1 MVVPPVAALRVLAL
15 GAAVAA
21 ALARPAHGDPPDDLV
36 RRPLVLPAGTV
47 ELRLTASINV
57 QVRSI
62 GVPLSLAP
70 DAWWGVLP
78 RWTVGVIHSDT
89 SLDQIATSGSFCIR
103 QSAVSTCDHLYHGS
117 GVDVRYGAIDGD
129 LAVAP
134 RLRLVVREI
143 DPFKPAVTLGA
154 LVRWVH
160 GRFAIAGDPYLRLPL
175 ANHDLGN
182 ASAIM
187 LPLWLEVQPAP
198 GWLIALHTG
207 FDAELVVLRDGG
219 HGAFGIEVTARARD
233 DLDVGLSAGWGSLVG
248 PQHDARHGTVMIS
261 ASWRR

>member
-1 MVVPPVAALRVLAL
+1 MVVPPVVALRVLGL
-15 GAAVAA
+15 GAAVIA
-21 ALARPAHGDPPDDLV
+21 ALAGPAHGDPPDDLV
-36 RRPLVLPAGTV
+36 ARPLVLAPGAV

-78 RWTVGVIHSDT
+78 RWTVGVIHSDA
-89 SLDQIATSGSFCIR
+89 SVDQIDTSGSLCVR
-103 QSAVSTCDHLYHGS
+103 QSAISTCDHFYHGS
-117 GVDVRYGAIDGD
+117 GVDVRYGALDGE
-129 LAVAP
+129 LAIAP
-134 RLRLVVREI
+134 RLRLLVRET

-175 ANHDLGN
+175 ANHELGN

-198 GWLIALHTG
+198 GWLIALRTG
-207 FDAELVVLRDGG
+207 FDADLVVLRDGG
-219 HGAFGIEVTARARD
+219 HGAFAVEVTARARD
-233 DLDVGLSAGWGSLVG
+233 DLDVGVSAGWGSLFG
-248 PQHDARHGTVMIS
+248 PQHDARHGTAMIS

>member
-1 MVVPPVAALRVLAL
+1 MVALRVLAL
-15 GAAVAA
+15 GALSIGLVAT
-21 ALARPAHGDPPDDLV
+21 ARADPPDDLV
-36 RRPLVLPAGTV
+36 TRPLVLAPGAV

-78 RWTVGVIHSDT
+78 RLTLGVTHSDA

-103 QSAVSTCDHLYHGS
+103 QSAISTCDHFYHGS
-117 GVDVRYGAIDGD
+117 SLDLRYGALDGD
-129 LAVAP
+129 LALAP
-134 RLRLVVREI
+134 RLRLLVRET

-154 LVRWVH
+154 LVRWTH
-160 GRFAIAGDPYLRLPL
+160 GRFAIVGDPYLRLPL
-175 ANHDLGN
+175 ANHELGN

-207 FDAELVVLRDGG
+207 FDADLVVLRDGG
-219 HGAFGIEVTARARD
+219 HGAFGVEVTARARTD
-233 DLDVGLSAGWGSLVG
+233 IDVGVSAGWGSLLG
-248 PQHDARHGTVMIS
+248 PQHDARHGTAMIS
-261 ASWRR
+261 TTWRP